1 MVRLR
6 DRTAF
11 PACRKPSGEAR
22 AADALGPRR
31 GMRSWLRALVLTVVT
46 ISLLVPRLPGQE
58 PPESKP
64 SDNPI
69 EQLADRQRQVAKDYE
84 KLEQVLLRM
93 SELSAASDPSR
104 AALVMKAV
112 AESKERL
119 IGVQFASLV
128 DQLSKDELAK
138 VLEGQEKL
146 VGDLGELLELLLSEN
161 RSKRLESEK
170 ARIREYLQ
178 QLNRII
184 NQQKSLQARTTGG
197 AGQPR
202 ELSEQQGEL
211 GRQTGGLA
219 GEIRQNEERDGHS
232 ANDQERPEQASGKGE
247 PKEPSQ
253 QSAEPSQEGSKP
265 GKGSEAK
272 SEAGDPADG
281 SKPPGESP
289 SGTPSEDQSSQS
301 PSEGTP
307 SEGAMGDAPP
317 QSQEQAH
324 SARERLESARRR
336 MQQAQERLE
345 KAEREGAG
353 QEQEEAIRQLQQAK
367 AELERILRQLRE
379 EEIEQVLV
387 ALEARLTKM
396 LQMQREV
403 YEGTS
408 RLDKAS
414 AEGVTHEQEIEAG
427 RLSSREAEIVA
438 EADKALMLLRED
450 GSAVAM
456 PEALAQ
462 ARDDMDQ
469 VVTRL
474 ARANVGQVTLGIEE
488 DIVTALEEMLDA
500 VRQAMKDAEERRRDA
515 QQGEPGMPQDPAL
528 VGLLDELRMIRA
540 LQMRVNTRTQRYGE
554 MITGQHA
561 ETPELMEALVRLAE
575 RQERVYRIT
584 SDLEAGKNR

>member
-219 GEIRQNEERDGHS
+219 DEIRQNEERDGDS
-232 ANDQERPEQASGKGE
+232 VNDQERPEQASGKGE

-253 QSAEPSQEGSKP
+253 QPAEPSQEGSKP

-324 SARERLESARRR
+324 PARERLESARRR

>member
-1 MVRLR
+1 
-6 DRTAF
+6 
-11 PACRKPSGEAR
+11 
-22 AADALGPRR
+22 
-31 GMRSWLRALVLTVVT
+31 MRSWLRGLVLTVLTT
-46 ISLLVPRLPGQE
+46 ILLVPQLPAQAPSE
-58 PPESKP
+58 PKP

-69 EQLADRQRQVAKDYE
+69 EQLAERQRQVAKNYE
-84 KLEQVLLRM
+84 KLEQILLRM
-93 SELSAASDPSR
+93 SELSAASDPRR
-104 AALVMKAV
+104 AALVLKAV

-119 IGVQFASLV
+119 IDVQFASLV

-161 RSKRLESEK
+161 RSKRLASEK

-219 GEIRQNEERDGHS
+219 EEIRENEEQDGES
-232 ANDQERPEQASGKGE
+232 PNKQDEPKQASGKGE
-247 PKEPSQ
+247 PKGPSQ
-253 QSAEPSQEGSKP
+253 PSAEPPQEGSKP
-265 GKGSEAK
+265 REGSKAK
-272 SEAGDPADG
+272 KEAGDPADDG
-281 SKPPGESP
+281 KPSGESP

-307 SEGAMGDAPP
+307 SNGAMGDAAP

-324 SARERLESARRR
+324 PARERLESARRR
-336 MQQAQERLE
+336 MQQAQEKLE

-387 ALEARLTKM
+387 ALEARLVKM

-427 RLSSREAEIVA
+427 RLSSHEAEIVA

-450 GSAVAM
+450 GSSVAM

-462 ARDDMDQ
+462 AREDMEQ
-469 VVTRL
+469 VVARL

-515 QQGEPGMPQDPAL
+515 QQGEPGTPQDPAL